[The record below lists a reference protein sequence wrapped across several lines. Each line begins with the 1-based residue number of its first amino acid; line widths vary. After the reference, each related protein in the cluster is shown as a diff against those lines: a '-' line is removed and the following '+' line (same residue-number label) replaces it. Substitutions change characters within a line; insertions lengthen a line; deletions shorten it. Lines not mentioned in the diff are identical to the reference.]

1 MRINVFYHSW
11 NNLCTPLQKIMQRL
25 ISCCIIILLAACNN
39 NSSNTSSNNDIPTA
53 TTDTIVKHD
62 TVVVNN
68 DDNIETPNNTSQAE
82 SEPLIIAG
90 ESVGKISLG
99 ADASTLQS
107 VLGKPDM
114 SDAAMGKAWSTW
126 YGKKRDEH
134 NNKTELDIYTAYK
147 DTSMREQTVQQI
159 RTTSSFFTTADSI
172 HVYSSLNDIKNK
184 YSVKKSAHYNSS
196 DGRAINIYD
205 DKKKGIAFEIATANE
220 QNICIGIIVHPK
232 NKSVNDI
239 YIMLHPDMKR
249 LDK

>member
-1 MRINVFYHSW
+1 M
-11 NNLCTPLQKIMQRL
+11 QKI
-25 ISCCIIILLAACNN
+25 ISCCVIILSVACNN
-39 NSSNTSSNNDIPTA
+39 GSDNTLSNSDTSAA

-68 DDNIETPNNTSQAE
+68 NQLSDNTTNAE
-82 SEPLIIAG
+82 SEPLLVAG

-99 ADASTLQS
+99 TDASTLQNI
-107 VLGKPDM
+107 LGKPDM
-114 SDAAMGKAWSTW
+114 SDAAMGKAWISW

-134 NNKTELDIYTAYK
+134 NNKTELNIYTAYK

-159 RTTSSFFTTADSI
+159 RTTSSFFITADSV
-172 HVYSSLNDIKNK
+172 HVYSSLDDIKNK
-184 YSVKKSAHYNSS
+184 YAVKKSAQYNS
-196 DGRAINIYD
+196 DGRVITIYD
-205 DKKKGIAFEIATANE
+205 DKQKGIAFEITSAGT
-220 QNICIGIIVHPK
+220 QSICIGIIIHQK

>member
-1 MRINVFYHSW
+1 
-11 NNLCTPLQKIMQRL
+11 MQR
-25 ISCCIIILLAACNN
+25 IIFWCAIILLAACNN
-39 NSSNTSSNNDIPTA
+39 SSDNNSSNSDTSTT

-62 TVVVNN
+62 TVVINN
-68 DDNIETPNNTSQAE
+68 DDNIGTPENTSGAE
-82 SEPLIIAG
+82 SEPLLVAG
-90 ESVGKISLG
+90 ESVGKIALG

-107 VLGKPDM
+107 ILGKPDM
-114 SDAAMGKAWSTW
+114 SDAAMGKAWLTW
-126 YGKKRDEH
+126 YGKKSDEH

-159 RTTSSFFTTADSI
+159 RTTSSFFTTADSV

-184 YSVKKSAHYNSS
+184 YAVKKSAQYND
-196 DGRAINIYD
+196 DGRLITIYD
-205 DKKKGIAFEIATANE
+205 DKQKGIAFEIAGANE
-220 QNICIGIIVHPK
+220 QNICVGIIVHQK